1 MVEFRKNG
9 INNIVC
15 IQPFACL
22 ANHIVLESVI
32 KIRKEYK
39 ESNIVAIDYNPGSSH
54 TNQINRIKLMLT
66 VAYENL
72 EANGKQNIEK

>member
-1 MVEFRKNG
+1 MVEFIKDG

-15 IQPFACL
+15 IQPFAWL
-22 ANHIVLESVI
+22 PNHMVGTSVI

-39 ESNIVAIDYNPGSSH
+39 ESNIFAIDYDLCSSH

-72 EANGKQNIEK
+72 EANRNQ

>member
-72 EANGKQNIEK
+72 EANVKQDIEK

>member
-1 MVEFRKNG
+1 MVEFRKNV

-39 ESNIVAIDYNPGSSH
+39 ENNIVVIDYNPGSSH
-54 TNQINRIKLMLT
+54 TNQINRIRLMLT

>member
-1 MVEFRKNG
+1 MVEFRKNV

-15 IQPFACL
+15 NQPFAQL
-22 ANHIVLESVI
+22 PNHIVV
-32 KIRKEYK
+32 
-39 ESNIVAIDYNPGSSH
+39 IDYNPGSSH

>member
-15 IQPFACL
+15 IQPFAWL
-22 ANHIVLESVI
+22 PNHIVV
-32 KIRKEYK
+32 
-39 ESNIVAIDYNPGSSH
+39 IDYDPGSSH

-72 EANGKQNIEK
+72 EANVKQDIEKWRKIWYNISH

>member
-39 ESNIVAIDYNPGSSH
+39 ESNIVAIDYDPGSSH
-54 TNQINRIKLMLT
+54 TNQINIIKLMLT